1 MEDYKPNSHRY
12 KDEQKKSDDERR
24 KIQKV
29 VNGTVKTKKRSGI
42 RKLTDV
48 FVSEDAS
55 NVKSYVLMD
64 VLVPA
69 LKKAIDDI
77 VSDGIHMV
85 LYGSSG
91 RGRGGRRP
99 VDSVSYTDY
108 FNKRNERRYSEPRS
122 RTGFDYD
129 EILFDSRGEAEKV
142 LIAMDGIMEQYNLVR
157 VADMYDLAG
166 ISSPYTANDYGW
178 TNIRNA
184 EIERVREGYIIR
196 MPRAIPIK

>member
-12 KDEQKKSDDERR
+12 KDEQKQSNDERR
-24 KIQKV
+24 EIKKV
-29 VNGTVKTKKRSGI
+29 VSGTIKTKKKSGI

-91 RGRGGRRP
+91 RGKRRP
-99 VDSVSYTDY
+99 VDSVSYTNY
-108 FNKRNERRYSEPRS
+108 SSKRDERRYSEPRS

-129 EILFDSRGEAEKV
+129 DIVFDSRGEAEKV
-142 LIAMDGIMEQYNLVR
+142 LVAMDSIMEDYKMVR

-166 ISSPYTANDYGW
+166 ITSPYTANDYGW

-184 EIERVREGYIIR
+184 KIERIREGYIIK